1 MKKENIFD
9 MKNAMYQ
16 QIQTFEL
23 YLLDTKSLEEA
34 KLKKLSNNIHKV
46 VDEFVKQ
53 GVEDI
58 NLWVFLKYR
67 DGKVMSK
74 KSRVINVEPKTL
86 LEAIEQGFEIPETAS
101 IVEFEIKPVWEN
113 GYNRFVEPNSI
124 YEIKFGLN
132 NGEEL
137 TVEQLKRR
145 YKLTPRDNLYSV
157 EDMKNSKILRFT
169 KKKKQNKN
177 VETGLGCGV

>member
-16 QIQTFEL
+16 EIQTFEL

-74 KSRVINVEPKTL
+74 KSRVVSVEPKTL
-86 LEAIEQGFEIPETAS
+86 IDAIEQGFEIPETAS
-101 IVEFEIKPVWEN
+101 IVEFEIKPVREN
-113 GYNRFVEPNSI
+113 GYNRNS
-124 YEIKFGLN
+124 FAG
-132 NGEEL
+132 
-137 TVEQLKRR
+137 
-145 YKLTPRDNLYSV
+145 
-157 EDMKNSKILRFT
+157 
-169 KKKKQNKN
+169 
-177 VETGLGCGV
+177 